1 MEAIYTFPK
10 IIHLQDAIQHLEFIW
25 NHVHSISWISMLMT
39 NWKILLCVYNVIS
52 VGYWFVK
59 IEACDK
65 FLKHGKQ
72 KRINNCHQNL
82 TS

>member
-10 IIHLQDAIQHLEFIW
+10 IIHLQDAIQHLKFIW
-25 NHVHSISWISMLMT
+25 NHVHSISWKSMLMT

-52 VGYWFVK
+52 VEYWFVK

-65 FLKHGKQ
+65 NSEIWQAKKN
-72 KRINNCHQNL
+72 K
-82 TS
+82 

>member
-10 IIHLQDAIQHLEFIW
+10 IIHLQDAIQHYEFIW

-39 NWKILLCVYNVIS
+39 NWKILLCVYIVIS

-59 IEACDK
+59 IEACD
-65 FLKHGKQ
+65 
-72 KRINNCHQNL
+72 RI
-82 TS
+82 S